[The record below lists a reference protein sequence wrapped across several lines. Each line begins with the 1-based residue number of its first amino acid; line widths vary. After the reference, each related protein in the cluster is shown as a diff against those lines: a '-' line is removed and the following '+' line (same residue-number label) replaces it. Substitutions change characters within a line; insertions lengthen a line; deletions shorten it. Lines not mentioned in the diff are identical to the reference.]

1 MKENTETI
9 INSNSSKVVIPEP
22 SEKEEVKNVSE
33 TLTAPIESMVKLPP
47 DNLSKATSPV
57 VQS

>member
-1 MKENTETI
+1 M
-9 INSNSSKVVIPEP
+9 IPEP